1 MTSRKELAAEKKRGK
16 ARNGA
21 IQCKL
26 LKGIGTGKP
35 LRDCPGC
42 VADASEFLEEF
53 IND

>member
-26 LKGIGTGKP
+26 LKGT
-35 LRDCPGC
+35 
-42 VADASEFLEEF
+42 
-53 IND
+53 